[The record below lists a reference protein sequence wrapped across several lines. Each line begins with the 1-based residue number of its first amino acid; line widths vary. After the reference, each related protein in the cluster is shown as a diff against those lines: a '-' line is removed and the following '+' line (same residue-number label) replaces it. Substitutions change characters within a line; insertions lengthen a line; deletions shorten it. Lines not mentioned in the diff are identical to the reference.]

1 MLKWPKHSYISLI
14 LSNSKNAMRIQKMRC
29 RLCNCI
35 GSVCEPERLRELFHG
50 CWRRFSIQ
58 KTKGVCA
65 RKTVLWRWKVACCSI
80 PLTGS
85 SFKGS
90 RNQPQIF
97 FSTRKRKWNVAQL
110 STILEQSSHPRNVGQ
125 WIYSWSRQGLV
136 LSCIDTVELILS
148 GPVPHPGQSMCTI
161 RSNVYYWL
169 WKFSHFQF
177 PTDKHHF
184 WHLRIC
190 AYSWR

>member
-1 MLKWPKHSYISLI
+1 MLKWPKHSYISLT

-29 RLCNCI
+29 RLCDRI
-35 GSVCEPERLRELFHG
+35 GSVCEPERLHELVHR

-110 STILEQSSHPRNVGQ
+110 STILEQLSHPRNVGQ
-125 WIYSWSRQGLV
+125 WLRIFLIPSRPGPELHWYCWIDPEWPCSSPWSV
-136 LSCIDTVELILS
+136 
-148 GPVPHPGQSMCTI
+148 
-161 RSNVYYWL
+161 NVYN
-169 WKFSHFQF
+169 
-177 PTDKHHF
+177 
-184 WHLRIC
+184 
-190 AYSWR
+190 